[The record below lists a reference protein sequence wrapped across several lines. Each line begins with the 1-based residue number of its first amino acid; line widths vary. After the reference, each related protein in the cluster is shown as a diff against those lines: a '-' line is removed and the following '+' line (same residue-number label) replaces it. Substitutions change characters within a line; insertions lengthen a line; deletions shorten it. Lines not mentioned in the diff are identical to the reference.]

1 MIWYGGRLFR
11 PVKSSDTSQT
21 DTDTLFKYEQVEN
34 LVTATYSGGHIRF
47 GQLIG
52 RVDGDGILD
61 MRYHHMDR
69 DGRLMTGF
77 CTTTPELL
85 PSGQLRLH
93 ESWQWTCGDKS
104 KGTSVLE
111 EI

>member
-1 MIWYGGRLFR
+1 MQYGGRLFR

-21 DTDTLFKYEQVEN
+21 SAETIFKYEQTGE
-34 LVTATYSGGHIRF
+34 LVTATYSGGDIRF

-52 RVDGDGILD
+52 RVDTAGILH
-61 MRYHHMDR
+61 MRYQHMDR
-69 DGRLMTGF
+69 KGWLMTGT
-77 CTTTPELL
+77 CETTPELL
-85 PSGQLRLH
+85 PSGKLRLH
-93 ESWQWTCGDKS
+93 EVWQWTCGDKA